1 MTFAD
6 FFESAIA
13 RRALLA
19 CVLIG
24 FTNGFVSGFVV
35 LRATAL
41 KVGTIS
47 HSLLP
52 GIALAVLLTGGLT
65 DWSTLAGAVFAA
77 MIVGLGSLMISRT
90 SRIKEDAAMGIL
102 YTTAFAIGLLILNQL
117 SLRAKLDEWI
127 FGSIVGMSNADLWTA
142 FGVSVLSVL
151 LLTALQ
157 RPILIWLFEEN
168 IAASLGVP
176 VRALNYALFAVVILV
191 LISSLQAVGCILS
204 VGLLVAP
211 AATIYLFS
219 NDARLLFWGGGALG
233 AAGSVLAFFLSYP
246 LGWHISSTIIVVLG
260 GLFFLAYIFSPRYG
274 LISQWLGRRQSPA

>member
-1 MTFAD
+1 MTFTD
-6 FFESAIA
+6 FFESSIA

-19 CVLIG
+19 CVLLG

-35 LRATAL
+35 LRASAL

-52 GIALAVLLTGGLT
+52 GIALAVLITGGLT

-90 SRIKEDAAMGIL
+90 SRIKEDAAMAIL
-102 YTTAFAIGLLILNQL
+102 YTTAFAIGLLILNKL
-117 SLRAKLDEWI
+117 SMRAKLDEWI
-127 FGSIVGMSNADLWTA
+127 FGSIVGMSDGDLWTA
-142 FGVSVLSVL
+142 FAVSLMSVT

-176 VRALNYALFAVVILV
+176 VRMLNYLLFAIVILV

-219 NDARLLFWGGGALG
+219 NDARALFWGGGILG
-233 AAGSVLAFFLSYP
+233 AVGSVTAFFVSYP
-246 LGWHISSTIIVVLG
+246 LGWQISSTIIVVLG
-260 GLFFLAYIFSPRYG
+260 AIFFLAYLFSPQYG
-274 LISQWLGRRQSPA
+274 LIAQRIRRAA